1 MKELQD
7 EGKIAHFGLSEVGM
21 EQIAAARASTYWW
34 VARPRS
40 GSLS

>member
-21 EQIAAARASTYWW
+21 EQIAAARASTS
-34 VARPRS
+34 RRCRTTT
-40 GSLS
+40 